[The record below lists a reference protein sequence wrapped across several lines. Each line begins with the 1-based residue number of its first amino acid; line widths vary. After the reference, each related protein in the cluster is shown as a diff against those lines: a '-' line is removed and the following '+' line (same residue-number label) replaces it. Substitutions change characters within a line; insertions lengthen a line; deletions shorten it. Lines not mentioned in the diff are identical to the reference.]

1 MQHLRPGELIALE
14 NQGAYYIF
22 VILSKSAF
30 FGCQWSFA
38 LHQFYP
44 RLPAFEEIQLSQ
56 SEGFVALI
64 DFIEERKADSV
75 HRIGKGI
82 DVAPYLEFEHTK
94 AFIRDQNGGGEWFI
108 YARNFQILEKKSK
121 LEVCELEYPI
131 GSGMKAR
138 ESFELIDKKWTPRIL
153 VHPEERGQFPRN
165 SANKS
170 RQRTC

>member
-64 DFIEERKADSV
+64 DFIYF
-75 HRIGKGI
+75 
-82 DVAPYLEFEHTK
+82 VAQPDW
-94 AFIRDQNGGGEWFI
+94 RCGVGQ
-108 YARNFQILEKKSK
+108 
-121 LEVCELEYPI
+121 
-131 GSGMKAR
+131 
-138 ESFELIDKKWTPRIL
+138 TPNRY
-153 VHPEERGQFPRN
+153 
-165 SANKS
+165 
-170 RQRTC
+170 C